1 MGAKLPYGYD
11 FESQTIQKKF
21 GTLFPHLR
29 NKSFRLNDLLIS
41 LSGSELE
48 DMNFVSCSPTMM
60 TLRK

>member
-29 NKSFRLNDLLIS
+29 NKSFRINDLLIS
-41 LSGSELE
+41 VSGSELE
-48 DMNFVSCSPTMM
+48 DMNFVPCFPTIMI
-60 TLRK
+60 LRK